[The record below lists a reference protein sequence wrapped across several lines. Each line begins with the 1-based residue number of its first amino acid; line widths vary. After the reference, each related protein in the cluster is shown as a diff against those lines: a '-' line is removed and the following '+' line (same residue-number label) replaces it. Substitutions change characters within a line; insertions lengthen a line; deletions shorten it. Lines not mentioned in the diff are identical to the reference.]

1 MENHLKEYL
10 ANKDEFEEEFIEFLE
25 ENEEVIN
32 ALIEVK
38 IAFEKYIKEMQLRF
52 ETKIFL
58 EALCKQ
64 INLMSLKETANLF
77 GISKKV
83 LIKTLLRRR
92 YFYKNEE
99 GVVLPMDRL
108 KGIYFQVKTKRN
120 KKGEIYK
127 RQIFTTAKG
136 RYEILSLLKYYG
148 I

>member
-1 MENHLKEYL
+1 MKNHLKEYL
-10 ANKDEFEEEFIEFLE
+10 SNKDEFEEEFIEFLE
-25 ENEEVIN
+25 ENEEVVN

-52 ETKIFL
+52 ETKVFL

-83 LIKTLLRRR
+83 LIKTLLHRR
-92 YFYKNEE
+92 YFYKNKE

-136 RYEILSLLKYYG
+136 RYEILLLLKYYD

>member
-1 MENHLKEYL
+1 MKNHLKEYL

-25 ENEEVIN
+25 KNEEVVN

-64 INLMSLKETANLF
+64 MNLMSLKETANLF

-83 LIKTLLRRR
+83 LIKTLLHRR

>member
-1 MENHLKEYL
+1 MKNHLKEYL

-25 ENEEVIN
+25 ENEEVVN

-64 INLMSLKETANLF
+64 VNLMSLKETANLF

-83 LIKTLLRRR
+83 LIKTLLHRR

-136 RYEILSLLKYYG
+136 RYEILLLLKYYG

>member
-1 MENHLKEYL
+1 MKNHLKEYL

-25 ENEEVIN
+25 E
-32 ALIEVK
+32 
-38 IAFEKYIKEMQLRF
+38 
-52 ETKIFL
+52 
-58 EALCKQ
+58 
-64 INLMSLKETANLF
+64 
-77 GISKKV
+77 
-83 LIKTLLRRR
+83 
-92 YFYKNEE
+92 NEE

-148 I
+148 V